1 MYDSRVRVL
10 VPDHRAFLMSKGSD
24 MTDPLDGLLVKGQL
38 SGGMNKDIIRAVAE
52 LCQLQQAVWLESR
65 IERPQP

>member
-1 MYDSRVRVL
+1 
-10 VPDHRAFLMSKGSD
+10 MSKGSGI
-24 MTDPLDGLLVKGQL
+24 TDPLDGLLVKGQQ